1 MQIRSTPY
9 PIRFDRVDNPIE
21 AMASPSADAVAG
33 LITGQML
40 NRSPVVDVRNTI
52 QAPDGTQTE
61 MTYRMEQTPTGLR
74 ISGQAGGEPIEES
87 VASGMRGLQVQ
98 GRLGSSEDRMRIDTT
113 MGGFAYLG
121 QIGDVPVRQQLAMNP
136 FTLGFQLTGQLGPA
150 LLHLVGQSNPQGTAT
165 TLQGDLDSKPLT
177 GTIQGGPTPESIL
190 VTREVDGYHWIQEI
204 RPQKPT
210 QLNSL

>member
-1 MQIRSTPY
+1 MQIRSNPY

-33 LITGQML
+33 LVTGQML
-40 NRSPVVDVRNTI
+40 NHSPVVDVRNTI

-87 VASGMRGLQVQ
+87 VVSGMMGLQVQ

-113 MGGFAYLG
+113 VGGFAYLG
-121 QIGDVPVRQQLAMNP
+121 QIGDVAVRQQLAMNP
-136 FTLGFQLTGQLGPA
+136 FTLGFQLPGQLGPA
-150 LLHLVGQSNPQGTAT
+150 LLHLVGQANPQGTAT
-165 TLQGDLDSKPLT
+165 TLQGDLDGRPLK
-177 GTIQGGPTPESIL
+177 GTIQGGPTPDSIL